1 MPRGEQI
8 VAALNCLLA
17 RIGSGPIFR
26 SGFRYSLARFG
37 NRGLLGHP
45 NRRPFSPGKA
55 QFTILLFLTRIKLD
69 TFPDKPFSLLDNVK
83 RFSRNRPIYRFG
95 VHFRSICGPESS
107 FAATAAEA
115 ALVKCR
121 TSLRP
126 EESLQT
132 IGLAVAAIP
141 KKAVNIN
148 YSDDKRSQDNFG
160 F

>member
-17 RIGSGPIFR
+17 RIGSEPIFR
-26 SGFRYSLARFG
+26 SDFRYSLARFG
-37 NRGLLGHP
+37 HSGLFGHS
-45 NRRPFSPGKA
+45 NRRPFSLGRA

-83 RFSRNRPIYRFG
+83 RFSGNRPIYRLG
-95 VHFRSICGPESS
+95 LHFRSVCGPESS
-107 FAATAAEA
+107 FATTAAEA
-115 ALVKCR
+115 ALAKCR

-141 KKAVNIN
+141 KKPTSVPI
-148 YSDDKRSQDNFG
+148 
-160 F
+160 

>member
-17 RIGSGPIFR
+17 RIGSEPIFR
-26 SGFRYSLARFG
+26 SDFRYSLARFG
-37 NRGLLGHP
+37 YRGLFGHS
-45 NRRPFSPGKA
+45 NRRPFSLGRA

-95 VHFRSICGPESS
+95 VHFRSVCRPESS

-115 ALVKCR
+115 AFGKVWNTARGTLN
-121 TSLRP
+121 TD
-126 EESLQT
+126 

-148 YSDDKRSQDNFG
+148 YSDDKRSQENFG